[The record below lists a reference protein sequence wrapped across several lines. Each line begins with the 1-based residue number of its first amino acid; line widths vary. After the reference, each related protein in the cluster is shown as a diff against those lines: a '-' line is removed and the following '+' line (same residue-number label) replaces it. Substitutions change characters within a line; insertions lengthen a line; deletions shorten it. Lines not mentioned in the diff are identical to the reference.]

1 MGNGMNDKSVDTAKS
16 AIKFFY
22 DLEESGVD
30 PEELLDVAIYLAV
43 LYAKNQGHEQ
53 PVKIMARLFYL
64 WKKIEKMQWLL
75 NLKRY

>member
-1 MGNGMNDKSVDTAKS
+1 MNDKSVDTAKS

>member
-1 MGNGMNDKSVDTAKS
+1 MEDKSVDTAKS

-22 DLEESGVD
+22 DLESSGVQ

-43 LYAKNQGHEQ
+43 LYAKNQGQ
-53 PVKIMARLFYL
+53 KSPVKIMARFAYL

-75 NLKRY
+75 HLNRH